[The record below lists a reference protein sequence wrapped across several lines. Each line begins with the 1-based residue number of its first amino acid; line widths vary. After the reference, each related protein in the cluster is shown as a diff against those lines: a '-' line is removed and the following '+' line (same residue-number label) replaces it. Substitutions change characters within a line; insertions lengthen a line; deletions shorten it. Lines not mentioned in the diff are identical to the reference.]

1 MVLMVTL
8 KGRAGRYE
16 ILSHWASR
24 GSGELYVAREATR
37 GGAGELYALTSLS
50 ERDTHRRMHEGL
62 RRELE
67 HYADFLHESFA
78 QHHGV
83 FAHEGGLVLVSDF
96 IRGETLGAVMRA
108 EDLRSS
114 ASWAVSLVS
123 TLARTLHVAHT
134 YHDDDLSAGALVH
147 GDVCP
152 ASVMVTYDGRLVLI
166 DAGWARAASRVV
178 PERAGLRGHL
188 RYFSPER
195 AAGRDDVGPPADVYS
210 LGAMLYELVANAPVI
225 TGKSEADL
233 IAAAMRCDIPRL
245 SSRVE
250 CSKALESLVHAALS
264 ESPEAR
270 PTALE
275 LAERLSQLRSARLAA
290 WDLGRELTRVMER
303 HFAGRARAL
312 RTLEERW
319 GRAPRRGESTSRA
332 ASTSRGSEPV
342 LELRP
347 SAAVRRESIG
357 SRADTPSGRRLV
369 AQAERYVPLAEAAF
383 PPDLAL
389 DLAPTD
395 DVAHQGS
402 RDLPRSPRR
411 RASAV
416 GIVFW
421 TLLLSAG
428 VVAIATLPWWAPL
441 LRGWLP

>member
-1 MVLMVTL
+1 MVTL

-24 GSGELYVAREATR
+24 SSGELYVAREATR
-37 GGAGELYALTSLS
+37 AGAGELYALTSLA

-67 HYADFLHESFA
+67 HYADFLHEGFA

-96 IRGETLGAVMRA
+96 VRGETLGAVMRA

-134 YHDDDLSAGALVH
+134 YHDDDLQAGALVH

-152 ASVMVTYDGRLVLI
+152 STIMATYDGRLVLL
-166 DAGWARAASRVV
+166 DAGWALAASRVV
-178 PERAGLRGHL
+178 PERAGLRGHI
-188 RYFSPER
+188 RYFAPER
-195 AAGRDDVGPPADVYS
+195 AAGRDDVGPAADVYS

-225 TGKSEADL
+225 TGKSDADL
-233 IAAAMRCDIPRL
+233 VAAAMRCDIPRL

-264 ESPEAR
+264 EAPSSR

-275 LAERLSQLRSARLAA
+275 LAEGLSQLRSARLAA
-290 WDLGRELTRVMER
+290 WDLSRELTRVMER
-303 HFAGRARAL
+303 HFSGRARAL

-319 GRAPRRGESTSRA
+319 TRAPRRG
-332 ASTSRGSEPV
+332 ASTSRGASTPRGAEPV
-342 LELRP
+342 PELRA
-347 SAAVRRESIG
+347 SAAVRRESVG
-357 SRADTPSGRRLV
+357 ARADTPSGRRL
-369 AQAERYVPLAEAAF
+369 AARAERYVPLAEAAF

-389 DLAPTD
+389 EAAPTD
-395 DVAHQGS
+395 DLARQGS
-402 RDLPRSPRR
+402 RDLPRPRR
-411 RASAV
+411 KASALGV
-416 GIVFW
+416 VFW
-421 TLLLSAG
+421 ALLLGAG
-428 VVAIATLPWWAPL
+428 AAAIATLPWWAPL
-441 LRGWLP
+441 LRRWVP